1 MKGPASA
8 RAVAKAKGKTT
19 TKGIGK
25 DKGKEG
31 KGKGKKGNGKGKA
44 RQWQGQGQEG
54 TCANNPLATCHPPS
68 ALTCANCHMQWR
80 WPWKIDEDDAARAAI
95 RAEADAVPESTVE
108 AIMVEARTRDATGFN
123 GLPDTRRMSL
133 SELSRLVVDEEE
145 NAPLVGKGK
154 SKDGVFGDKGKSK
167 GSRSRSRSGSVGL
180 EEALVAGQN
189 CKKCVATLKF
199 TKGCQEC
206 RGDWF
211 SHIRMKTSTRKNKN
225 TPLSAIS
232 PELSD
237 ASSLLD
243 LLQATFIVPEH

>member
-1 MKGPASA
+1 MKGPAFA

-25 DKGKEG
+25 DKGKESARSRFFQG
-31 KGKGKKGNGKGKA
+31 KGKGKEGNGKGKA
-44 RQWQGQGQEG
+44 RQGQGQER
-54 TCANNPLATCHPPS
+54 TCANNPLAT
-68 ALTCANCHMQWR
+68 LMLQQWN
-80 WPWKIDEDDAARAAI
+80 IDEDDAARAAI

-154 SKDGVFGDKGKSK
+154 SKDGGFGDKGKSK